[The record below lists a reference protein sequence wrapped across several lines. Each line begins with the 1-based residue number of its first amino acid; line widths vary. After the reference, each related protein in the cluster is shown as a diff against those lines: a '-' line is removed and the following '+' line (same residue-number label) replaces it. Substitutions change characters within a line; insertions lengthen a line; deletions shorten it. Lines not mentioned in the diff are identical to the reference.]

1 VTELKEAYN
10 SQFGNATYW
19 MADEKGGGNQL
30 QAYRVKP
37 VNASDQAVKVNDYV
51 EVVGTLVNFK
61 GNTPEVNAGGT
72 YTIITAAD
80 GGTTPPTPPTP
91 PVGDL
96 VGDGTVDN
104 PYTVEDVIAL
114 NNTSKGPHYVKGFIV
129 GQVNGASIKGG
140 LDTEA
145 PFVGSTNSDGTVAT
159 QGTNLMIASVA
170 GDTINM
176 VAVQLPKGG
185 LRDEFNLVDHPEML
199 GVEVL
204 ICGSLQKYF
213 SVPGIKSPTSIELLN
228 VDTNVVNVKGLVY
241 ADAYYYVEDGVA
253 YFDFDLYK
261 EFDVDA
267 YTYTYPEVY
276 TIVEANSKTAIN
288 GTYDMLYAGYWTTA
302 NDSIEIGDA
311 LGKLTIQNVDTE
323 GNYSFKGSFVG
334 TDRKTYKFDQTVFVW
349 AYDDDNEEE
358 IILNE
363 NSTAVANIAT
373 DNVKVTKVIRKGQLL
388 IQEGD
393 KIYNILGVEMK

>member
-1 VTELKEAYN
+1 
-10 SQFGNATYW
+10 
-19 MADEKGGGNQL
+19 
-30 QAYRVKP
+30 
-37 VNASDQAVKVNDYV
+37 
-51 EVVGTLVNFK
+51 
-61 GNTPEVNAGGT
+61 
-72 YTIITAAD
+72 
-80 GGTTPPTPPTP
+80 
-91 PVGDL
+91 
-96 VGDGTVDN
+96 
-104 PYTVEDVIAL
+104 
-114 NNTSKGPHYVKGFIV
+114 
-129 GQVNGASIKGG
+129 
-140 LDTEA
+140 
-145 PFVGSTNSDGTVAT
+145 
-159 QGTNLMIASVA
+159 
-170 GDTINM
+170 
-176 VAVQLPKGG
+176 
-185 LRDEFNLVDHPEML
+185 
-199 GVEVL
+199 
-204 ICGSLQKYF
+204 
-213 SVPGIKSPTSIELLN
+213 
-228 VDTNVVNVKGLVY
+228 
-241 ADAYYYVEDGVA
+241 
-253 YFDFDLYK
+253 LYK

-334 TDRKTYKFDQTVFVW
+334 TDDKTYKFDQTVFVW
-349 AYDDDNEEE
+349 AYDDDNEED